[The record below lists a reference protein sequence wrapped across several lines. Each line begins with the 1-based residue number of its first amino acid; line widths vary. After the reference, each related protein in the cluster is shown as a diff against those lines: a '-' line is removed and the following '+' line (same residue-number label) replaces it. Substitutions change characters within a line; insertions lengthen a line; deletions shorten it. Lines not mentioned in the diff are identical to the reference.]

1 MATKLPDT
9 IYFNTNTYNPALNNK
24 INKVAIMNTNQM
36 YIIHNQITGG
46 SVQDWLTGGF
56 YKSINALIFFPF
68 TISGV
73 ITDNMTF
80 IRGYNEST
88 HQTEGEGLIIGNTST
103 GINAYD
109 CTGDITMYT
118 FYSDTP
124 IQAKYHNFLDNDNYT
139 KYTLILPM
147 TEPIELPND
156 VFEGKRLVIK
166 YSIGRSDGTLT
177 WYIFEEHRY
186 NEVDYLVLIIT
197 KTIKV
202 GVQIPIGQSNSME
215 VLNNKLQ
222 SAIQLGLSSI
232 GMALGVAS
240 GNAIMSG
247 GSLMGVIKSG
257 TQMASSMIKKPQISS
272 SSINNK
278 DMYHQHSQALLI
290 SDKPIVRVLD
300 DTTQKANYYKVN
312 GYPTTSSFTGAELRN
327 LANTKQRA
335 IKIWIEDIHLNFDNV
350 LLEYSGNLTEEEQSE
365 LRNILL
371 SNEGIIYRNS

>member
-1 MATKLPDT
+1 MATTLPQG
-9 IYFNTNTYNPALNNK
+9 IYFNDSTNNSALDNK
-24 INKVAIMNTNQM
+24 INAVAIMNNNQF
-36 YIIHNQITGG
+36 YVIHNQ
-46 SVQDWLTGGF
+46 LTGGTVADWF
-56 YKSINALIFFPF
+56 TGGFFKSINALIYFPF
-68 TISGV
+68 V
-73 ITDNMTF
+73 IQKVLTENMTF
-80 IRGYNEST
+80 IKGYNEST
-88 HQTEGEGLIIGNTST
+88 HQSEGDGLIIGNTKT
-103 GINAYD
+103 GINGYK
-109 CTGDITMYT
+109 CNSDITMYSY
-118 FYSDTP
+118 YSGTP
-124 IQAKYHNFLDNDNYT
+124 IHAKYSNFLDNDNYT

-147 TEPIELPND
+147 TEPIEIPND
-156 VFEGKRLVIK
+156 VFEGRTLDIK
-166 YSIGRSDGTLT
+166 FSIGWSDGTLT
-177 WYIFEEHRY
+177 WYIGCIENNNY
-186 NEVDYLVLIIT
+186 TLIIT

-222 SAIQLGLSSI
+222 SSIQLGLSSI

-335 IKIWIEDIHLNFDNV
+335 VKIWIEDIHLNFDNV